1 MSAFRVPIL
10 TYHSLD
16 DSGSVISMPPQKFRE
31 QMLALA
37 AHRFTGIR
45 FDELAE
51 AWKGRGTL
59 PERPVVLTFDDAFS
73 NVLEHA
79 APVLSGLGFRATIFA
94 VAGQCGRFNDWP
106 QESGIPRL
114 PLLSFADL
122 AQLVD
127 RGFEIGGHSLTHAP
141 LSELTPESARREI
154 VESQQI
160 LEDRIGTAVAT
171 FAYPFGLVTP
181 AAVEIVR
188 QHYRAACS
196 TRLATA
202 RRCDDRHLLPRI
214 EMYYWREGVLFQL
227 FGTSLGTGYLRL
239 RAFGRCIRQALGKN
253 QS

>member
-1 MSAFRVPIL
+1 MRGFKVPIL

-16 DSGSVISMPPQKFRE
+16 DSGSVISMPPAKFRE
-31 QMLALA
+31 QMWLLA

-59 PERPVVLTFDDAFS
+59 PERPVVLTFDDAFA

-79 APVLSGLGFRATIFA
+79 VPVLSGLGFRATIFA
-94 VAGQCGRFNDWP
+94 VAGQCGRFNEWP
-106 QESGIPRL
+106 QQSGVPHL

-122 AQLVD
+122 AQLSAD
-127 RGFEIGGHSLTHAP
+127 GFEIGAHSLTHAR
-141 LSELTPESARREI
+141 LSELAPEPVRREI
-154 VESQQI
+154 VESRQI
-160 LEDRIGTAVAT
+160 LQDGIGTAVST
-171 FAYPFGLVTP
+171 FAYPFGLVSP
-181 AAVEIVR
+181 MAVEIVR
-188 QHYRAACS
+188 RHYRAACS

-214 EMYYWREGVLFQL
+214 EMYYWRVGGLFQL
-227 FGTSLGTGYLRL
+227 FGTSLGTVYLRV
-239 RAFGRCIRQALGKN
+239 RALGRRIREALGKN